1 MGFFNA
7 TATYG
12 EGFVPNGNPNEYKM
26 TIYTGG
32 FAGKRSATRRLEKEI
47 EKFLKT
53 TDFDDYQIVDCKF
66 KFIPSGFTYTIR
78 FK

>member
-7 TATYG
+7 TAIDG

-32 FAGKRSATRRLEKEI
+32 FAGKGTATRRLEKEI
-47 EKFLKT
+47 DKFLKT
-53 TDFDDYQIVDCKF
+53 TDFNEHQIVDSKF